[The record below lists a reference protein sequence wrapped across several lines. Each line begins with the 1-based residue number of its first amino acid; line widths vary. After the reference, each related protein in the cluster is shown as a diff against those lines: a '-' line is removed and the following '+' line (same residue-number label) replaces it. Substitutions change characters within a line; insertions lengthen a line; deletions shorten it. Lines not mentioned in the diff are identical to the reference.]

1 MADPQPSTDPTL
13 ATDDTAPIAGSDDAS
28 SDARIAELE
37 ARVTELTEQVAKL
50 TDMAARSQADLQ
62 NAKQRM
68 ERDARD
74 IRQFAAESVLTKLLP
89 TIDNFQRAFLHLP
102 EDLKNHEWVKGVAA
116 IEQELIKQA
125 GDMGLKKIE
134 SLGQVADAHRHE
146 VLTVGEGEEGKIV
159 EVFEEG
165 YELNGKVI
173 RPAKVKVGGGNVR

>member
-1 MADPQPSTDPTL
+1 MTDPQSSTDPALL
-13 ATDDTAPIAGSDDAS
+13 ADDATT
-28 SDARIAELE
+28 DMRVADLE
-37 ARVTELTEQVAKL
+37 TTVKELTEQVAKL

-74 IRQFAAESVLTKLLP
+74 LRQFAAESVLHKLLP

-116 IEQELIKQA
+116 IEQELIKQV
-125 GDMGLKKIE
+125 GEMGLKKME
-134 SLGQVADAHRHE
+134 SLGQIADAHRHE
-146 VLTVGEGEEGKIV
+146 VLTLGEGEEGKIV

-173 RPAKVKVGGGNVR
+173 RPAKVKVGGGGGN